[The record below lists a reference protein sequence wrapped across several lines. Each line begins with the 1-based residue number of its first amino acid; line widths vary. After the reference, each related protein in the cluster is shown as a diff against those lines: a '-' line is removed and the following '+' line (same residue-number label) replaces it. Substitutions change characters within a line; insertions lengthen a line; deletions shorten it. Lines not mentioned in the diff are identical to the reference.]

1 MIDLK
6 NQIQG
11 LKADRNSLEN
21 DNLALW
27 KDLESERN
35 NNVQTNS
42 ELSKL
47 RALLSTF
54 ESTKGDLLVRLQNVS
69 KEK

>member
-1 MIDLK
+1 VIDLK
-6 NQIQG
+6 NSIQG

-35 NNVQTNS
+35 NNV
-42 ELSKL
+42 
-47 RALLSTF
+47 
-54 ESTKGDLLVRLQNVS
+54 
-69 KEK
+69 